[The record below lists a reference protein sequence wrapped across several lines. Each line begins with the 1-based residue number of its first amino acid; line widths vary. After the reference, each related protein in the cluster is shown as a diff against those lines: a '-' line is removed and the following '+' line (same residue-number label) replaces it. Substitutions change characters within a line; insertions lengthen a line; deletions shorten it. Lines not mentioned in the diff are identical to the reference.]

1 MIDDGNG
8 TIIDAGSQNVTL
20 AVGDT
25 ETVQFTYKIAEA
37 GAYTVQIGDKSGEI
51 VVTASESK
59 TVLVAVILLLLAA
72 LGGVGYVLISSAP
85 DGGWTAEK
93 LIEAIKEKIPGKKGL

>member
-1 MIDDGNG
+1 M
-8 TIIDAGSQNVTL
+8 
-20 AVGDT
+20 
-25 ETVQFTYKIAEA
+25 
-37 GAYTVQIGDKSGEI
+37 QIGDKSGEI

-59 TVLVAVILLLLAA
+59 TVLVAVILLLLAV

-93 LIEAIKEKIPGKKGL
+93 LIEAIKDKIPGKKGL